1 MVNGIGMSWVVT
13 GIALLS
19 ICVMALALFW
29 QIMRRREAMA
39 SLEHFQLQL
48 AQTQHQGQQR
58 EADLR
63 EQKAAARAEKA
74 HADQLQRQLDFAQ
87 DELSGLRDEQKLQFF
102 RQSQASAAQAQH
114 VQLIYRVRCREQNCR
129 DGVLRL
135 EQTRPSVVWLE
146 NGGSDVMVQA
156 RRGW

>member
-1 MVNGIGMSWVVT
+1 MNGIGMSWAVT

-39 SLEHFQLQL
+39 SLQHFQLQL
-48 AQTQHQGQQR
+48 AQTQHQGQQL

-63 EQKAAARAEKA
+63 EQTAAARAEKA

-87 DELSGLRDEQKLQFF
+87 DELAGLRDEQKLKLF

-114 VQLIYRVRCREQNCR
+114 AQLIYRVRCQEQNCR
-129 DGVLRL
+129 ECVLRL